1 MKTLSLV
8 NQKGGVAKTTTAM
21 ALADYFARAGKKTL
35 LVDFDPQGSL
45 TTSFGLSDDTDNPQ
59 ALRFLSLNRN
69 GTAAKITSVGA
80 NLDIITSD
88 IGLEKAN
95 TELLNLLGKERYL
108 RRAIDKVTQK
118 ENYDY
123 VIIDSNPSFS
133 QLTMNVLYASDYVLV
148 PFKPEYNSFK
158 GIIQLFENIEQ
169 MKEIQPNLDV
179 LGFAVTMARQTN
191 STEEAIAN
199 IKEFAEQQNC
209 NVFSPVIRLGVACAD
224 APSYGK
230 SLFEYKPDSGVAQ
243 DYEKLARN
251 ILSVLEGR
259 L

>member
-59 ALRFLSLNRN
+59 ALRFLALNRN
-69 GTAAKITSVGA
+69 NAVARITHIGS

-108 RRAIDKVTQK
+108 RRAIDRIAQK

-123 VIIDSNPSFS
+123 VILDSNPSFS
-133 QLTMNVLYASDYVLV
+133 QLTMNVLYASDEVLV

-158 GIIQLFENIEQ
+158 GIIQLFENIEL
-169 MKEIQPNLDV
+169 MKEIQPKLDV
-179 LGFAVTMARQTN
+179 LGFVITMARQTK
-191 STEEAIAN
+191 SSEEAILT
-199 IKEFAEQQNC
+199 IKDFAEKQSC
-209 NVFSPVIRLGVACAD
+209 NVFAPAIRLGVACAD

-230 SLFEYKPDSGVAQ
+230 SLYSYKPDSNVAK
-243 DYEKLARN
+243 DYEQLARN
-251 ILSVLEGR
+251 VLNVLEGK
-259 L
+259 

>member
-1 MKTLSLV
+1 MKVLSLV

-21 ALADYFARAGKKTL
+21 ALADFFSRAGKKTL
-35 LVDFDPQGSL
+35 LLDFDPQGSL
-45 TTSFGLSDDTDNPQ
+45 TTSFGLSEDTDNPQ
-59 ALRFLSLNRN
+59 ALRFLALNRN
-69 GTAAKITSVGA
+69 GSPTRAQHIAK

-108 RRAIDKVTQK
+108 RRAINGIAQK

-123 VIIDSNPSFS
+123 MIIDSNPSFS
-133 QLTMNVLYASDYVLV
+133 QLTMNVLYASDQVLV

-169 MKEIQPNLDV
+169 MKEIQPSLNV
-179 LGFAVTMARQTN
+179 LGFAVTMARQTK
-191 STEEAIAN
+191 SAEEAIET
-199 IKEFAEQQNC
+199 IKEFAARQTC
-209 NVFSPVIRLGVACAD
+209 KVFFPAVRLSVACAD

-230 SLFEYKPDSGVAQ
+230 SLYAYKPESNVTQ
-243 DYEKLARN
+243 DYERLARN
-251 ILSVLEGR
+251 ILNALEEA
-259 L
+259 